1 MILNISNLNQHFTTL
16 HLAFSTAG
24 TLVRSTKLHHHIE
37 HAEFWIYLIW
47 NFPLLSASIEKY
59 FFSSNSFAVRVIE
72 VVAVADTNLLF
83 L

>member
-24 TLVRSTKLHHHIE
+24 TLVAYQRSTKLHHHIE

-47 NFPLLSASIEKY
+47 NFPLLSASIEIY
-59 FFSSNSFAVRVIE
+59 IFSSNSFAVK
-72 VVAVADTNLLF
+72 
-83 L
+83 